1 MAKTDPRSPKRKA
14 DARAVVWILGSF
26 ALLVAGLVA
35 GAIAGEGLR
44 WILPVAGF
52 VGYVLVMS
60 HGLRRWSPDDLD
72 RVWRSPSSVRAPRAI
87 GWTRPRLFP
96 CRGEL
101 GGRRPMRPQGPSTQQ
116 QARPATGPE
125 RA

>member
-44 WILPVAGF
+44 SILPVAGF
-52 VGYVLVMS
+52 VGYVLVMG

-72 RVWRSPSSVRAPRAI
+72 RVWRSPSSVRAPRA
-87 GWTRPRLFP
+87 GRWTRPRLFP
-96 CRGEL
+96 FRGER
-101 GGRRPMRPQGPSTQQ
+101 GGRRPRRPQGPSAQQ
-116 QARPATGPE
+116 QGRPVTGPE
-125 RA
+125 RT